1 MGYSKKIDEKWQA
14 KWKSEELYKFDAESK
29 KEKCYCLEMFS
40 YPSAAKLHL
49 GHWFN
54 FAPSDSYARFKS
66 MQGYNVLHPMGFDS
80 FGLPAEQFAI
90 KTGKH
95 PDGFTQKNIE
105 YFNIQNLNEILSQYV
120 KPTTIS
126 FNSSLQENSDA
137 SKQFYIYYSS
147 DSWTTAS
154 IDWSSLKQASD
165 WGEDKDLEKSDIVKF
180 SWQFKGN
187 ANESGTLEIDDIVC
201 EGMTYSIST
210 SLSTISQSSNF
221 TLYPN
226 PSKDGTC
233 YIIVEEVTKIEII
246 DIMGEVIKEM
256 KAIPMF
262 DNEIRINK
270 SGIYFIKAG
279 NNVKKL
285 IIK

>member
-1 MGYSKKIDEKWQA
+1 MSTTDGALKIQYKLGNKWQGDG
-14 KWKSEELYKFDAESK
+14 WMGDPYCGFELYMNEDKNGENLSECTKITYKYKGASHDFRAE
-29 KEKCYCLEMFS
+29 
-40 YPSAAKLHL
+40 
-49 GHWFN
+49 
-54 FAPSDSYARFKS
+54 
-66 MQGYNVLHPMGFDS
+66 
-80 FGLPAEQFAI
+80 
-90 KTGKH
+90 TGA
-95 PDGFTQKNIE
+95 
-105 YFNIQNLNEILSQYV
+105 V
-120 KPTTIS
+120 KDEDYHSIHMS
-126 FNSSLQENSDA
+126 
-137 SKQFYIYYSS
+137 SS

-210 SLSTISQSSNF
+210 SLSPISQNSNF

-233 YIIVEEVTKIEII
+233 YIIVEEVTQIEII
-246 DIMGEVIKEM
+246 DIMGEVIKEI